1 MNPRRRALLLCAA
14 GACIVDLAAGC
25 AGGGAP
31 RGARNEADA
40 RADFFSL
47 DGRIAVRYGEES
59 LAGKVAWIHSAQRD
73 EINLASPLGNV
84 LAQIVRDAGGVSLI
98 DDRRQEFRAPDV
110 ETLTERQLGWRF
122 PLAGMTEWVRAR
134 AAAGEVRRDEAGRLL
149 HLRDAGW
156 EIEFSYEDDA
166 APLPRRLIMVYARAA
181 QRLEIRLVID
191 AWAP

>member
-1 MNPRRRALLLCAA
+1 MNPRRRALLRCAA
-14 GACIVDLAAGC
+14 GACIVELAAGC
-25 AGGGAP
+25 AGDGAP

-47 DGRIAVRYGEES
+47 EGRIAVRYGEES
-59 LAGKVAWIHSAQRD
+59 LAGKVSWSHSALRD

-84 LAQIVRDAGGVSLI
+84 LAQIVRDAGGVTMI
-98 DDRRQEFRAPDV
+98 NDRRQEFRAPDA
-110 ETLTERQLGWRF
+110 ETLTERQLGWRL
-122 PLAGMTEWVRAR
+122 PLAGMTDWVRAR
-134 AAAGEVRRDEAGRLL
+134 AGAGEARRDEAGRLL
-149 HLRDAGW
+149 NLRDAGW

-166 APLPRRLIMVYARAA
+166 ARLPRRLIMAYVRAA